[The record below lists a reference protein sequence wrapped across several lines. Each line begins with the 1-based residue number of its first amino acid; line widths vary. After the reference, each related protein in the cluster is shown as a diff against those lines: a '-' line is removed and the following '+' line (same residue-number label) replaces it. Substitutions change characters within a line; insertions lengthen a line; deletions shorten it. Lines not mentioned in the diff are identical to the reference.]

1 MDMIRAVNDSFTVCV
16 AILHL
21 STITNRTPRPPPPL
35 SLPTCSPSSALSIL
49 TTLDQDPVTDPPKRD
64 WLQERREFCL
74 PSPFLCLSVFSKFFS
89 LAVTIF
95 SFRLSR
101 ALPPVFIFST
111 VELNLEWKKTLLRV
125 LHPQTPALLSSG
137 WILKKQEAAQ
147 RVQIRFS
154 WIVLLWLQTCPCY
167 LSLAQ
172 LLWAV
177 VSVCVHVI
185 ICAFRDNSWSHE
197 HCGCGLLVH
206 FCRRVWWFLVHSKG
220 L

>member
-74 PSPFLCLSVFSKFFS
+74 PSPFLCLSVFEVF
-89 LAVTIF
+89 LPRCHHLLF
-95 SFRLSR
+95 SFISRSSPRLYFLHCR
-101 ALPPVFIFST
+101 
-111 VELNLEWKKTLLRV
+111 VEFGRKKKTLLRV

-147 RVQIRFS
+147 RSKLDSLELFYCGFRPARVTSPSPSSFG
-154 WIVLLWLQTCPCY
+154 LW
-167 LSLAQ
+167 
-172 LLWAV
+172 
-177 VSVCVHVI
+177 
-185 ICAFRDNSWSHE
+185 
-197 HCGCGLLVH
+197 
-206 FCRRVWWFLVHSKG
+206 
-220 L
+220 